1 MSNYFSYFPTT
12 LHDLRKTGQKTE
24 VTNILRRFKVR
35 SALKDRTDVFYE
47 YSIQFGDRPDV
58 IAEKFYGNPDYA
70 WVVLHFNDIIDPQ
83 FGWPLFGV
91 DFDNFVIGKY
101 GSMASAKSTIKNYY
115 KVIRDATVKND
126 GTRVPKFELVVDQT
140 TFNTLSPT
148 QRRSETQ
155 YDYEVERNE
164 ELKQIRLIEPRYLS
178 QMIDEVETILQED

>member
-12 LHDLRKTGQKTE
+12 LHDLRQTGQKTE

-91 DFDNFVIGKY
+91 DFDNFVICKNWSNAY
-101 GSMASAKSTIKNYY
+101 AKI
-115 KVIRDATVKND
+115 TVN
-126 GTRVPKFELVVDQT
+126 
-140 TFNTLSPT
+140 N
-148 QRRSETQ
+148 
-155 YDYEVERNE
+155 
-164 ELKQIRLIEPRYLS
+164 
-178 QMIDEVETILQED
+178 